1 MLNGNSRKRDSC
13 SIFVDFDDNYGNRR
27 NCDDKRKKNFY
38 LIYVVCDV
46 KWKQE
51 KNELLCYL

>member
-51 KNELLCYL
+51 KHELSL